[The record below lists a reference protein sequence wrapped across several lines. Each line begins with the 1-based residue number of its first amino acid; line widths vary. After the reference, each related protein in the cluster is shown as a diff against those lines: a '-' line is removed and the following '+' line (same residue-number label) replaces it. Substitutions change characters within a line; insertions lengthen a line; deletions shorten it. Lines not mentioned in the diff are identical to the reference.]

1 MGKNTLS
8 QFFYQGLMPREL
20 CCPKQEPYRVVLKE
34 CEGLEEKI
42 RKLENEE
49 CKKLLRELQQLHTEL
64 TVMENEE
71 CFIQGFSLGTR
82 FTSEA
87 FVRGGQRE
95 E

>member
-1 MGKNTLS
+1 MEKNTLS

-20 CCPKQEPYRVVLKE
+20 CCPKHEPYHLALRE
-34 CEGLEEKI
+34 CERLEEKI
-42 RKLENEE
+42 QKLENEE
-49 CKKLLRELQQLHTEL
+49 CKKLLREIQKLHTKL

-87 FVRGGQRE
+87 FVRCGQRE